1 VIYILKLL
9 SKIRSEQGF
18 SLIEVVASIVIVSIL
33 LISFAQ
39 LFIQTNKTAA
49 YNNEK
54 LVTINLADAA
64 LAKLQAETFAK
75 NPNITNVNH
84 YFIDNSIT
92 EPALKNPPL
101 AILLNGKIYS
111 ITYTAS
117 QNNKKEFIT
126 NSTYS
131 EKELD
136 LIKVVVTVTAPEGKI
151 KGSSEGYVSLE

>member
-1 VIYILKLL
+1 MKKFLSRIYKE
-9 SKIRSEQGF
+9 RGF
-18 SLIEVVASIVIVSIL
+18 SLIEVVASIVIIAIL
-33 LISFAQ
+33 LISFSQ
-39 LFIQTNKTAA
+39 LFIQANKTAA

-64 LAKLQAETFAK
+64 LARLQEETFAK
-75 NPNITNVNH
+75 NPSFTNVNN
-84 YFIDNSIT
+84 YFMDTSIKEPT
-92 EPALKNPPL
+92 EKKPPL
-101 AILLNGKIYS
+101 AILMNGKSYS

-117 QNNKKEFIT
+117 QNSKKELIT

-136 LIKVVVTVTAPEGKI
+136 LIKVVVTVTAPDGKI